1 MNFKLKI
8 AFGIYGLNILIMIG
22 VGLIYEFSS
31 EFMPFH
37 SDVIQ
42 TKWVDVDG
50 LSQILYLGM
59 MRTEAA
65 GFFATGIAIL
75 ILLFIPF
82 LKFEKWSYWSMTVV
96 GLAEYIPTLFAT
108 YHVSSITGASPPWV
122 MMLMLSVSLMLALY
136 LAEAGNKELLLKG
149 G

>member
-8 AFGIYGLNILIMIG
+8 AFGIYVLNILMMISI
-22 VGLIYEFSS
+22 GLVYEFSS

-42 TKWVDVDG
+42 TQWVNVDH

-65 GFFATGIAIL
+65 GFLATGTAIL
-75 ILLFIPF
+75 ILLSIPF
-82 LKFEKWSYWSMTVV
+82 LKFERWSYWAMTII
-96 GLAEYIPTLFAT
+96 GLVEYVPTLFAT
-108 YHVSSITGASPPWV
+108 YHVSSVTEASPPWI
-122 MMLMLSVSLMLALY
+122 LMLIFSVSLVIALY
-136 LAEAGNKELLLKG
+136 LAEFGNKQENK
-149 G
+149 

>member
-1 MNFKLKI
+1 MEMNFKLKT
-8 AFGIYGLNILIMIG
+8 AFSIYALNIFVMTSI
-22 VGLIYEFSS
+22 GLIYAFSD

-42 TKWVDVDG
+42 TKWENVDQ

-65 GFFATGIAIL
+65 GFLAAGIAIL

-82 LKFEKWSYWSMTVV
+82 LKFERWAYWAMSII
-96 GLAEYIPTLFAT
+96 GLVEYIPTLIAT
-108 YHVSSITGASPPWV
+108 YHVSSITEASPPWIL
-122 MMLMLSVSLMLALY
+122 MLILSVSLIIALY
-136 LAEAGNKELLLKG
+136 LAEIGNKQGYK
-149 G
+149 